1 MKIRSIISAAFV
13 ICISLIAQPAFA
25 QGSWT
30 TGAPDPIP
38 GYFSGT
44 GVINGLLYLA
54 GGGNEDAKQALQTYD
69 PSTNSWGSGAS
80 LPFKIS
86 DQASGVINGKLVEA
100 EGWVNADSNSS
111 TTAVEIYDPVTDSW
125 SSGAP
130 ASVARGDTAN
140 AVVGDKLYITGG
152 RASVGQGPFNSL
164 EIYDA
169 LTNSW
174 SLGASVPLAT
184 MNGIGAALGGK
195 FYVISGSVSSTSLV
209 LTGAVQIYDPSSDTW
224 STGASMPTPLAA
236 MTGGV
241 INGRLYVTSGVTA
254 TGDRNSTLQ
263 IYDPVSDVWTTGP
276 SAPVGR
282 YGGSSAAVGS
292 ALYVTGGIDSNGG
305 FLAELD
311 IFSVQEYSAQVQPPI
326 NADGSSVFK
335 ANRGVVPVKF
345 TLTLNG
351 VATCDLPPATI
362 AVTRTAGGTL
372 GTVNESVYSG
382 SADSGSN
389 FRIDSCQYVYNL
401 NSSALGVGTYR
412 VDIIINGQ
420 VVGSAVFQLK

>member
-1 MKIRSIISAAFV
+1 M
-13 ICISLIAQPAFA
+13 
-25 QGSWT
+25 
-30 TGAPDPIP
+30 
-38 GYFSGT
+38 
-44 GVINGLLYLA
+44 
-54 GGGNEDAKQALQTYD
+54 
-69 PSTNSWGSGAS
+69 
-80 LPFKIS
+80 
-86 DQASGVINGKLVEA
+86 INGKLVEA